1 MGQIQLIKFFK
12 FKSLKL
18 TNETPGKEMTE
29 VQNGICCELLRL
41 ILQGRKRTLTK
52 TRNLL

>member
-18 TNETPGKEMTE
+18 TNKTPGKEMTE
-29 VQNGICCELLRL
+29 MQNGICCELLL
-41 ILQGRKRTLTK
+41 PILPRKEEDVDQDL
-52 TRNLL
+52 